1 MVYVL
6 AIFAWFALV
15 LLGVG
20 LIVALEPV
28 WNREAQAVAARSAVG
43 CGQRAAPRPLA
54 VDRPRRAAARSLSP
68 HHELQAA

>member
-43 CGQRAAPRPLA
+43 CGRRATPRQLA
-54 VDRPRRAAARSLSP
+54 VDAPRHLSP
-68 HHELQAA
+68 CHELQAA